1 MATDY
6 SRGDCPAPL
15 VDAVHEGLGEDV
27 GCHLQ
32 VVADDAITTLEQL
45 SEQEKDPLYN
55 TLKVSLCKIGSVY
68 QALLMCKHAKLRNNW
83 SIIVGIE
90 DDSCIETNDTF
101 IADFAVGVGA
111 GQFNGGGFESGE
123 YISKYSRILD
133 ITREDGSIA
142 YCGKKFR

>member
-1 MATDY
+1 
-6 SRGDCPAPL
+6 
-15 VDAVHEGLGEDV
+15 
-27 GCHLQ
+27 
-32 VVADDAITTLEQL
+32 
-45 SEQEKDPLYN
+45 
-55 TLKVSLCKIGSVY
+55 
-68 QALLMCKHAKLRNNW
+68 MCKHAKLRNNW

-90 DDSCIETNDTF
+90 DDSCIETNETF
-101 IADFAVGVGA
+101 IADFVVGVGA